1 LEFRVRRARL
11 VFLFLA
17 VALGCTGPTGPGD
30 APPMQRKASDAR
42 IPCRGLWISHQEIRR
57 LPMSGP
63 AWERLLQTANAL
75 ADTPNVALQ
84 DQMNDVQVMAKALV
98 YVRTGNE
105 SYRNQVVDNIRRA
118 QGTEVGARTLA
129 IGFSLPAYVIAADLV
144 ELSPA
149 DDANFRT
156 WLHRCV
162 EQPFVDDLLIHT
174 FEDRPNNWGTH
185 AGAAFIAGELYLSN
199 WAAVAH
205 AALVFRG
212 WLGDR
217 SAYAGFDFGNPSWQA
232 DSLHPVA
239 INPVGARRAGYPID
253 GVLPDDQRRSGTF
266 VWPPPKENYC
276 YTALQGAVVEAE
288 LLSRA
293 GFSNVWH
300 WQNDA
305 LLRAYAWL
313 HLVAAFPPQGDDTWI
328 TPLIDYYYGTNLWD
342 GSTTR
347 PGKNVGWTD
356 WTHNPRYAPQTHRS
370 HRPLHLRDG
379 G

>member
-1 LEFRVRRARL
+1 VQRGRFAF
-11 VFLFLA
+11 VFLVA
-17 VALGCTGPTGPGD
+17 VLSCTAPTGPLD
-30 APPMQRKASDAR
+30 APPSAQKVAESRV
-42 IPCRGLWISHQEIRR
+42 PCRGLWISHAEIVR

-63 AWERLLQTANAL
+63 AWERLLQTADAP
-75 ADTPNVALQ
+75 ADSPNVALQ
-84 DQMNDVQVMAKALV
+84 DQMNDVQIMAKALV

-105 SYRNQVVDNIRRA
+105 SYRDQVVDNIRRA

-144 ELSPA
+144 ELSPT

-156 WLHRCV
+156 WLHRCL
-162 EQPFVDDLLIHT
+162 EQPFADDLLFNT
-174 FEDRPNNWGTH
+174 FAHRPNNWGTH

-199 WAAVAH
+199 WPAIAYAAT
-205 AALVFRG
+205 VFRG

-217 SAYAGFDFGNPSWQA
+217 QAYAGFDFGNPSWQA

-239 INPVGARRAGYPID
+239 INPTGAQRQGYPID
-253 GVLPDDQRRSGTF
+253 GVLPDDQRRSGPFT
-266 VWPPPKENYC
+266 WPPPKENYC
-276 YTALQGAVVEAE
+276 YTALQGAVVQAE

-293 GFSNVWH
+293 GFTDVWH
-300 WQNDA
+300 WQDDA
-305 LLRAYAWL
+305 LLRSYAWL
-313 HLVAAFPPQGDDTWI
+313 HLVAAYPPQGDDTWI
-328 TPLIDYYYGTNLWD
+328 TPLIDYYYGTNLWN

-356 WTHNPRYAPQTHRS
+356 WTHDPRTAPHVHHS
-370 HRPLHLRDG
+370 HGPRHARTG